1 MSTRGVGLGRGLDA
15 LLGGSPGSA
24 SESRAGRSGLDT
36 LYLDQIVPNPG
47 QPRAHFDDSEL
58 DQLAESIRENGV
70 LQPLLVRPAPDGS
83 GNYQI
88 IAGERRW
95 RAAQRAS
102 CHEVPVII
110 RELEDRETLEIALV
124 ENIQRHDL
132 NPMEEARA
140 FRRLLTEFGG
150 TQEGIARRIGK
161 SRSHLANT
169 LRLLGLP
176 ERVQGWVETGELQAG
191 HGRAI
196 LSADDPLTLA
206 IRVRQEG
213 LSVRQ
218 TEALAKGRVT
228 KARVGQSET
237 LDPDTESLQRGL
249 TTLFGLKVLING
261 SGQKG
266 EVRIRY
272 SSPEQLDQIAAKLR
286 GQW

>member
-1 MSTRGVGLGRGLDA
+1 MSTRGGGLGKGLDA
-15 LLGGSPGSA
+15 LLGGSSVLDA
-24 SESRAGRSGLDT
+24 ESKAGRLGLDT

-47 QPRAHFDDSEL
+47 QPRTHFDDSEL
-58 DQLAESIRENGV
+58 DQLADSIRENGV

-110 RELEDRETLEIALV
+110 RQLIDRKALEIALV
-124 ENIQRHDL
+124 ENLQRHDL

-140 FRRLLTEFGG
+140 FRRLITEFEG
-150 TQEGIARRIGK
+150 TQEEVAKRIGK
-161 SRSHLANT
+161 SRSHVANT
-169 LRLLGLP
+169 LRLLNLP
-176 ERVQGWVETGELQAG
+176 EKVQGWVEAGELQAG

-196 LSADDPLTLA
+196 LAADEPLTLA
-206 IRVRQEG
+206 MRVRQKG

-218 TEALAKGRVT
+218 TEALAKGTVKKPRVD
-228 KARVGQSET
+228 RSGS
-237 LDPDTESLQRGL
+237 LDPDTENLQRGL
-249 TTLFGLKVLING
+249 TTLFGLKVLIHG

-272 SSPEQLDQIAAKLR
+272 SSPEQLDQIATKLR

>member
-1 MSTRGVGLGRGLDA
+1 MSRKGSGLGKGLDA
-15 LLGGSPGSA
+15 LLGGSSALEPGS
-24 SESRAGRSGLDT
+24 RARKLGLDT
-36 LYLDQIVPNPG
+36 LYLDQIVANPG
-47 QPRAHFDDSEL
+47 QPRTHFDDSEL

-70 LQPLLVRPAPDGS
+70 LQPILVRPAPDGS

-110 RELEDRETLEIALV
+110 RELIDSKALEIALV
-124 ENIQRHDL
+124 ENLQRHDL
-132 NPMEEARA
+132 NPIEEARA
-140 FRRLLTEFGG
+140 FRRLITEFGG
-150 TQEGIARRIGK
+150 TQEEVSKRIGK

-169 LRLLGLP
+169 LRLLNLP
-176 ERVQGWVETGELQAG
+176 DRVQGWVETGELQAG

-196 LSADDPLTLA
+196 LSAEDPLGLA
-206 IRVRQEG
+206 MKVRQEG

-218 TEALAKGRVT
+218 TEVLAKGRVK
-228 KARVGQSET
+228 KAKVGHPGT
-237 LDPDTESLQRGL
+237 PDPDTENLQRVL

-272 SSPEQLDQIAAKLR
+272 SSPEQLDQITAKVR

>member
-1 MSTRGVGLGRGLDA
+1 MKGSGLGKGLDA
-15 LLGGSPGSA
+15 LLGDSPVLDSGSRRD
-24 SESRAGRSGLDT
+24 RAGLDT

-47 QPRAHFDDSEL
+47 QPRTHFDDSEL
-58 DQLAESIRENGV
+58 AQLAESIRENGV
-70 LQPLLVRPAPDGS
+70 LQPILVRPAPDGS
-83 GNYQI
+83 DNYQI

-110 RELEDRETLEIALV
+110 RQLDDNKALEIALV
-124 ENIQRHDL
+124 ENLQRHDL
-132 NPMEEARA
+132 NPIEEARA
-140 FRRLLTEFGG
+140 YRRLMTEFGD
-150 TQEGIARRIGK
+150 TQEAIAQRIGK

-176 ERVQGWVETGELQAG
+176 DRVQGWVEAGELQAG

-196 LSADDPLTLA
+196 LSAEDPLTLA
-206 IRVRQEG
+206 VKVRQEG

-218 TEALAKGRVT
+218 TELLAKGAVKKT
-228 KARVGQSET
+228 EVGQSGT
-237 LDPDTESLQRGL
+237 LDLDTQNFERVL
-249 TTLFGLKVLING
+249 TTLFGLKVLIKG
-261 SGQKG
+261 SGQSG

-272 SSPEQLDQIAAKLR
+272 SSPEQLDQIATKLR

>member
-1 MSTRGVGLGRGLDA
+1 MSTRGGGLGKGLDA
-15 LLGGSPGSA
+15 LLGSSSVLDA
-24 SESRAGRSGLDT
+24 ESKAGRLGLDT

-47 QPRAHFDDSEL
+47 QPRTHFDDSEL
-58 DQLAESIRENGV
+58 DQLADSIRENGV

-110 RELEDRETLEIALV
+110 RQMKDSKSLEIALV
-124 ENIQRHDL
+124 ENLQRHDL

-140 FRRLLTEFGG
+140 FRRLITEFEG
-150 TQEGIARRIGK
+150 TQEEVAKRIGK
-161 SRSHLANT
+161 SRSHVANT
-169 LRLLGLP
+169 LRLLSLP
-176 ERVQGWVETGELQAG
+176 EKVQGWVEAGELQAG

-196 LSADDPLTLA
+196 LAADDPLTLA
-206 IRVRQEG
+206 MRVRQKG

-218 TEALAKGRVT
+218 TEALAKGTVKKTRVDHS
-228 KARVGQSET
+228 RS
-237 LDPDTESLQRGL
+237 LDPDTENLQRGL
-249 TTLFGLKVLING
+249 TTLFGLKVLIHG

-272 SSPEQLDQIAAKLR
+272 SSPEQLDQIATKLR

>member
-1 MSTRGVGLGRGLDA
+1 MSTRGGGLGKGLDA
-15 LLGGSPGSA
+15 LLGGSA
-24 SESRAGRSGLDT
+24 ALESESSAGRSGLDT

-47 QPRAHFDDSEL
+47 QPRTHFDDSEL
-58 DQLAESIRENGV
+58 DQLADSIRENGV

-110 RELEDRETLEIALV
+110 RQLIDRKALEIALV
-124 ENIQRHDL
+124 ENLQRHDL

-140 FRRLLTEFGG
+140 FRRLITEFEG
-150 TQEGIARRIGK
+150 TQEEVAKRIGK
-161 SRSHLANT
+161 SRSHVANT
-169 LRLLGLP
+169 LRLLSLP
-176 ERVQGWVETGELQAG
+176 EKVQGWVEAGELQAG

-196 LSADDPLTLA
+196 LAADDPLTLA
-206 IRVRQEG
+206 MRVRQKG

-218 TEALAKGRVT
+218 TEALAKGTVKKPRVD
-228 KARVGQSET
+228 RSGS
-237 LDPDTESLQRGL
+237 LDPDTENLQRGL
-249 TTLFGLKVLING
+249 TTLFGLKVLIHG

-272 SSPEQLDQIAAKLR
+272 SSPEQLDQIATKLR

>member
-1 MSTRGVGLGRGLDA
+1 
-15 LLGGSPGSA
+15 
-24 SESRAGRSGLDT
+24 
-36 LYLDQIVPNPG
+36 
-47 QPRAHFDDSEL
+47 
-58 DQLAESIRENGV
+58 V

-110 RELEDRETLEIALV
+110 RQLIDSKSLEIALV
-124 ENIQRHDL
+124 ENLQRHDL

-140 FRRLLTEFGG
+140 FRKLITEFGS
-150 TQEGIARRIGK
+150 TQEEVAKQIGK
-161 SRSHLANT
+161 SRSHVANT
-169 LRLLGLP
+169 LRLLSLP
-176 ERVQGWVETGELQAG
+176 DKVQGWGETGELQAG

-196 LSADDPLTLA
+196 LSAEDPLTLA
-206 IRVRQEG
+206 MSVRQKG

-218 TEALAKGRVT
+218 TEALAKGAVKKT
-228 KARVGQSET
+228 GVGHPGT
-237 LDPDTESLQRGL
+237 LDPDTENLQRGL
-249 TTLFGLKVLING
+249 TTVFGLKVLING